1 MSNSNFAFSKENYI
15 WLCVGIVLLVVGYV
29 LMSGGG
35 SDNPN
40 EFHADQIFSAR
51 RITLAP
57 ITVLA
62 GYGTILYAILKSRD
76 RRNTIVSDIRNC
88 TGAN

>member
-1 MSNSNFAFSKENYI
+1 MSHQNFAFSKENYI
-15 WLCVGIVLLVVGYV
+15 WLGVGIVLLIVGYI

-35 SDNPN
+35 SENPN

-51 RITLAP
+51 RITIAP

-62 GYGTILYAILKSRD
+62 GYGTILYAILKKS
-76 RRNTIVSDIRNC
+76 
-88 TGAN
+88 

>member
-1 MSNSNFAFSKENYI
+1 MSNQNFAFSKENYI
-15 WLCVGIVLLVVGYV
+15 WLGVGIVLLIVGYI

-35 SDNPN
+35 SENPN

-51 RITLAP
+51 RITIAP

-62 GYGTILYAILKSRD
+62 GYGTILYAILKKS
-76 RRNTIVSDIRNC
+76 
-88 TGAN
+88 

>member
-1 MSNSNFAFSKENYI
+1 MSNPNFAFSKENYI
-15 WLCVGIVLLVVGYV
+15 WLGVGVLLLVVGYL

-35 SDNPN
+35 ADNPN
-40 EFHADQIFSAR
+40 EFHADELFSYR

-62 GYGTILYAILKSRD
+62 GYGTILYAILKKS
-76 RRNTIVSDIRNC
+76 
-88 TGAN
+88 

>member
-1 MSNSNFAFSKENYI
+1 MI
-15 WLCVGIVLLVVGYV
+15 IGVVTIVVGYL

-40 EFHADQIFSAR
+40 EFNADAIFSFR

-57 ITVLA
+57 LVCLA
-62 GYGTILYAILKSRD
+62 GYGLIVWAIMKKT
-76 RRNTIVSDIRNC
+76 NE
-88 TGAN
+88 

>member
-1 MSNSNFAFSKENYI
+1 MSNPNFAFSKENYI
-15 WLCVGIVLLVVGYV
+15 WLGVGVLLLVVGYL

-35 SDNPN
+35 AESPD
-40 EFHADQIFSAR
+40 EFHADQLFSFR

-62 GYGTILYAILKSRD
+62 GYGTILYAILKKS
-76 RRNTIVSDIRNC
+76 
-88 TGAN
+88 

>member
-57 ITVLA
+57 ITALA
-62 GYGTILYAILKSRD
+62 GYGTILYAILKKS
-76 RRNTIVSDIRNC
+76 
-88 TGAN
+88 

>member
-15 WLCVGIVLLVVGYV
+15 WLCVGIVLLIVGYV

-57 ITVLA
+57 ITVLV
-62 GYGTILYAILKSRD
+62 GYGTILYAILKKS
-76 RRNTIVSDIRNC
+76 
-88 TGAN
+88 

>member
-1 MSNSNFAFSKENYI
+1 MSKQNFAFTKENYV
-15 WLCVGIVLLVVGYV
+15 WLGVGIVLLIIGYV

-40 EFHADQIFSAR
+40 EFHADQLFSAR

-57 ITVLA
+57 ITVVA
-62 GYGTILYAILKSRD
+62 GYGTILYAILKKS
-76 RRNTIVSDIRNC
+76 
-88 TGAN
+88 

>member
-15 WLCVGIVLLVVGYV
+15 WLGIGVVLLVVGYL

-40 EFHADQIFSAR
+40 EFHADQLFSAR

-57 ITVLA
+57 VTVLA
-62 GYGTILYAILKSRD
+62 GYVTILYAIPKKS
-76 RRNTIVSDIRNC
+76 
-88 TGAN
+88 

>member
-1 MSNSNFAFSKENYI
+1 MSKQNFAFSKKNYI
-15 WLCVGIVLLVVGYV
+15 WLGVGIALLVVGYL

-40 EFHADQIFSAR
+40 EFHADQLFSAR

-62 GYGTILYAILKSRD
+62 GYGTILYAILKKS
-76 RRNTIVSDIRNC
+76 
-88 TGAN
+88 

>member
-1 MSNSNFAFSKENYI
+1 MSKQNFAFSKENYI
-15 WLCVGIVLLVVGYV
+15 WLGVGIVLLVVGYL

-40 EFHADQIFSAR
+40 EFHADQLFSAR

-57 ITVLA
+57 ITLLA
-62 GYGTILYAILKSRD
+62 GYGTILYAILKKS
-76 RRNTIVSDIRNC
+76 
-88 TGAN
+88 

>member
-1 MSNSNFAFSKENYI
+1 MSNSNFAFQREFYLASASI
-15 WLCVGIVLLVVGYV
+15 ALLIIGYL

-62 GYGTILYAILKSRD
+62 GYGTILYAILKKS
-76 RRNTIVSDIRNC
+76 
-88 TGAN
+88 

>member
-15 WLCVGIVLLVVGYV
+15 WLCVGIVILVIGYI

-57 ITVLA
+57 ITVLV
-62 GYGTILYAILKSRD
+62 GYGTILYAILKKP
-76 RRNTIVSDIRNC
+76 
-88 TGAN
+88 

>member
-1 MSNSNFAFSKENYI
+1 MSNSNFAFSKENYM
-15 WLCVGIVLLVVGYV
+15 WLGIGIVLLIIGYL

-35 SDNPN
+35 SENPN

-62 GYGTILYAILKSRD
+62 GYGTILYAILKKS
-76 RRNTIVSDIRNC
+76 
-88 TGAN
+88 

>member
-1 MSNSNFAFSKENYI
+1 M
-15 WLCVGIVLLVVGYV
+15 WLGIGIVLLIIGYL

-35 SDNPN
+35 SENPN

-62 GYGTILYAILKSRD
+62 GYGTILYAILKKS
-76 RRNTIVSDIRNC
+76 
-88 TGAN
+88 

>member
-1 MSNSNFAFSKENYI
+1 MSNSNFAFSKENYM
-15 WLCVGIVLLVVGYV
+15 WLGIGIVLLIIGYL

-35 SDNPN
+35 SENPN

-51 RITLAP
+51 RITIAP

-62 GYGTILYAILKSRD
+62 GYGTILYAILKKS
-76 RRNTIVSDIRNC
+76 
-88 TGAN
+88 

>member
-1 MSNSNFAFSKENYI
+1 MSNSNFAFSKENYL
-15 WLCVGIVLLVVGYV
+15 WLGVGVALLIIGYL

-35 SDNPN
+35 SENPN

-62 GYGTILYAILKSRD
+62 GYGTILYAILKKS
-76 RRNTIVSDIRNC
+76 
-88 TGAN
+88 

>member
-1 MSNSNFAFSKENYI
+1 MSNSNFAFNKENYI
-15 WLCVGIVLLVVGYV
+15 WLGVGVALLIIGYL

-40 EFHADQIFSAR
+40 EFHADQLFSAR

-57 ITVLA
+57 ITVIA
-62 GYGTILYAILKSRD
+62 GYITILYAILKKS
-76 RRNTIVSDIRNC
+76 
-88 TGAN
+88 

>member
-1 MSNSNFAFSKENYI
+1 MNNSNFAFSKENYI
-15 WLCVGIVLLVVGYV
+15 WLGIGMVLLVVGYL

-40 EFHADQIFSAR
+40 EFHADQLFSAR

-57 ITVLA
+57 VTVLA
-62 GYGTILYAILKSRD
+62 GYVIILYAILKKS
-76 RRNTIVSDIRNC
+76 
-88 TGAN
+88 

>member
-62 GYGTILYAILKSRD
+62 GYGTILYAILKKS
-76 RRNTIVSDIRNC
+76 
-88 TGAN
+88 

>member
-15 WLCVGIVLLVVGYV
+15 WLGVGVVLLIVGYL

-35 SDNPN
+35 SENPN

-57 ITVLA
+57 ITVLS
-62 GYGTILYAILKSRD
+62 GYGTILYAILKKS
-76 RRNTIVSDIRNC
+76 
-88 TGAN
+88 

>member
-1 MSNSNFAFSKENYI
+1 
-15 WLCVGIVLLVVGYV
+15 
-29 LMSGGG
+29 MSGGG

-57 ITVLA
+57 IT
-62 GYGTILYAILKSRD
+62 ILEV
-76 RRNTIVSDIRNC
+76 RNDFIRNP
-88 TGAN
+88 

>member
-35 SDNPN
+35 TDNPN

-62 GYGTILYAILKSRD
+62 GYGTILYAILKKS
-76 RRNTIVSDIRNC
+76 
-88 TGAN
+88 

>member
-15 WLCVGIVLLVVGYV
+15 WLCVGIVLLVIGYI

-62 GYGTILYAILKSRD
+62 GYGAILYAILKKS
-76 RRNTIVSDIRNC
+76 
-88 TGAN
+88 

>member
-15 WLCVGIVLLVVGYV
+15 WLGIGVALLIIGYL

-35 SDNPN
+35 YPN
-40 EFHADQIFSAR
+40 EFHADQIFSSR

-57 ITVLA
+57 ITVLS
-62 GYGTILYAILKSRD
+62 GYGTILYAILKKS
-76 RRNTIVSDIRNC
+76 
-88 TGAN
+88 

>member
-1 MSNSNFAFSKENYI
+1 MSKQNFAFSKENYI
-15 WLCVGIVLLVVGYV
+15 WLGVGIALLVVGYL

-35 SDNPN
+35 SDNQN
-40 EFHADQIFSAR
+40 EFRADQLFSAR

-62 GYGTILYAILKSRD
+62 GYGTILYAILKKS
-76 RRNTIVSDIRNC
+76 
-88 TGAN
+88 

>member
-1 MSNSNFAFSKENYI
+1 MSNSNFAFSKKNY
-15 WLCVGIVLLVVGYV
+15 LLLGTGIALLIIGYL

-40 EFHADQIFSAR
+40 EFHADKIFSAR

-57 ITVLA
+57 ITVLT
-62 GYGTILYAILKSRD
+62 GYGTILYAILKKS
-76 RRNTIVSDIRNC
+76 
-88 TGAN
+88 

>member
-40 EFHADQIFSAR
+40 EFHADQIFSAI

-57 ITVLA
+57 ITVLV
-62 GYGTILYAILKSRD
+62 GYGTILYAILKKP
-76 RRNTIVSDIRNC
+76 
-88 TGAN
+88 

>member
-15 WLCVGIVLLVVGYV
+15 WLGVGVVLLIVGYL

-35 SDNPN
+35 SENPN

-62 GYGTILYAILKSRD
+62 GYGTILYAILKKS
-76 RRNTIVSDIRNC
+76 
-88 TGAN
+88 

>member
-15 WLCVGIVLLVVGYV
+15 WLGIGMVLLVVGYL

-40 EFHADQIFSAR
+40 EFHADQLFSAR

-57 ITVLA
+57 VTVLA
-62 GYGTILYAILKSRD
+62 GYVIILYAILKKS
-76 RRNTIVSDIRNC
+76 
-88 TGAN
+88 

>member
-15 WLCVGIVLLVVGYV
+15 WLCVGIVLLIVGYV

-62 GYGTILYAILKSRD
+62 GYGTILYAILKKS
-76 RRNTIVSDIRNC
+76 
-88 TGAN
+88 